1 MGSYPIFMRGIK
13 SSYFELFQ
21 KGTFT
26 LNRLIFDENG
36 VFSPFLLKNLKGKEV
51 TDGMNKKATNG
62 FLAGITALALVLEDA
77 GFMVS
82 LTGAVMG
89 SAIIYAF
96 PSIIFLKMT
105 SRLMAAGKLKKT
117 KAVIAERIANKFLIG
132 TGVILGVLGASVTVI
147 NTFFP
152 SVL

>member
-1 MGSYPIFMRGIK
+1 
-13 SSYFELFQ
+13 
-21 KGTFT
+21 
-26 LNRLIFDENG
+26 
-36 VFSPFLLKNLKGKEV
+36 
-51 TDGMNKKATNG
+51 MNKKATNA
-62 FLAGITALALVLEDA
+62 FLAGITALALILEDA

-117 KAVIAERIANKFLIG
+117 KAVVAERIANKCLIG
-132 TGVILGVLGASVTVI
+132 TGAILGVLGAGVTVI
-147 NTFFP
+147 STFFP
-152 SVL
+152 NVL